1 MSKNSELIKGMFVNE
16 PTVDW
21 VKVELAFD
29 ANQLAQM
36 LVEYKDVFDAN
47 KGYGRMQVCES
58 KAGKMYVALSTF
70 KPIPKNEVKVE
81 EHLASREEKADL
93 PF

>member
-1 MSKNSELIKGMFVNE
+1 MSKNSELIKGMFVND

-21 VKVELAFD
+21 VKMELAFD
-29 ANQLAQM
+29 AKQLAEM
-36 LVEYKDVFDAN
+36 LVTYKDVFEAN

-58 KAGKMYVALSTF
+58 KAGKLYVALSTY
-70 KPIPKNEVKVE
+70 KPRLKDEVKVE
-81 EHLASREEKADL
+81 DHLAEREEKADL